1 MELQFAYTIR
11 TPRGSLRARFPY
23 QIRRSVPSSRPSA
36 IIRPKPKKK
45 EWRMDFSLSSEHEI
59 LRESVRSF
67 AENEIQ
73 PVARELDEKEEFSYD
88 TLRKMAELGLFGVFV
103 SEAYGGQAMDYLSY
117 IIAVE
122 EIARVDGS
130 HAATVAAENSL
141 GIGQLYY
148 FGSEEQKRRYLPK
161 LCKGE
166 TLWGFGLTEPNAGSD
181 ASNSKT
187 NAVLDGNEWVINGS
201 KIFITNAATSI
212 TSGVTVLA
220 RTGMRDNGKPELSC
234 IIVENGTRGL
244 TAKPMHG
251 KMMWR
256 ASNTAELYFEDC
268 RVPKD
273 NLLGPRGN
281 GFHQMM
287 QTLDGGRLSIAA
299 MGLGGAQG
307 SFEKALRY
315 SNEREQ
321 FGRPIATFQV
331 NAFKLA
337 DMATEIECARLL
349 LYKACW
355 LRDNELAFSKE
366 AAMAKLYCSE
376 VMYRC
381 ANHAVQLHGG
391 YGLMKEYDVER
402 FYRDQKLLEIG
413 EGTSEVQ
420 RIVISRYI
428 GAKCL

>member
-1 MELQFAYTIR
+1 ME
-11 TPRGSLRARFPY
+11 
-23 QIRRSVPSSRPSA
+23 
-36 IIRPKPKKK
+36 
-45 EWRMDFSLSSEHEI
+45 FSLSTEQEI

-67 AENEIQ
+67 AEQEIK
-73 PVARELDEKEEFSYD
+73 PVARELDKKEEFSYD
-88 TLRKMAELGLFGVFV
+88 TMSKMAELGLFGVFV
-103 SEAYGGQAMDYLSY
+103 SEQYGGQGMDYVSY
-117 IIAVE
+117 IIATE

-130 HAATVAAENSL
+130 HAATVAAGNSL
-141 GIGQLYY
+141 GIGPIYY
-148 FGSEEQKRRYLPK
+148 FGNEEQKRKYLPK
-161 LCKGE
+161 LCSGQA
-166 TLWGFGLTEPNAGSD
+166 LWGFGLTEPNAGSD

-187 NAVLDGNEWVINGS
+187 HAVLDGDEWVINGS
-201 KIFITNAATSI
+201 KIFITNASTDI
-212 TSGVTVLA
+212 TTGVTVLCK
-220 RTGMRDNGKPELSC
+220 TGTREDGKPELSC
-234 IIVENGTRGL
+234 ILVDTGTPGFSTRE
-244 TAKPMHG
+244 MHD

-256 ASNTAELYFEDC
+256 ASNTSELYFQDC
-268 RVPKD
+268 RVPKQ
-273 NLLGPRGN
+273 NLLGTRGH

-287 QTLDGGRLSIAA
+287 QTLDGGRLSIGA

-307 SFEKALRY
+307 CLDMSLKY

-321 FGRPIATFQV
+321 FGRPIATFQA

-337 DMATEIECARLL
+337 DMAVEIECARLL

-355 LRDNELAFSKE
+355 LRDNDMPFSKE

-391 YGLMKEYDVER
+391 YGLMREYDVER
-402 FYRDQKLLEIG
+402 FYRDQKLLDIG

-420 RIVISRYI
+420 RIVISRHI

>member
-1 MELQFAYTIR
+1 M
-11 TPRGSLRARFPY
+11 
-23 QIRRSVPSSRPSA
+23 
-36 IIRPKPKKK
+36 
-45 EWRMDFSLSSEHEI
+45 MDFGLSMEQEI
-59 LRESVRSF
+59 LRNSVRDF
-67 AENEIQ
+67 AEKEIR

-88 TLRKMAELGLFGVFV
+88 TMRKMADLGLFGMFV
-103 SEAYGGQAMDYLSY
+103 SEKYGGQAMDYLSY
-117 IIAVE
+117 IIATE

-130 HAATVAAENSL
+130 HAATVAAANSL
-141 GIGQLYY
+141 GIGPIYY
-148 FGSEEQKRRYLPK
+148 FGNEEQKQRYLPR
-161 LCKGE
+161 LCRGE
-166 TLWGFGLTEPNAGSD
+166 ALWAFGLTEPNAGSD

-187 NAVLDGNEWVINGS
+187 TAVPEGDEWIINGS
-201 KIFITNAATSI
+201 KIFITNASTEIS
-212 TSGVTVLA
+212 TGVTSLC
-220 RTGMRDNGKPELSC
+220 RTGTREDGRPELSC
-234 IIVENGTRGL
+234 LLVESGTPGYE
-244 TAKPMHG
+244 AKVMHG

-256 ASNTAELYFEDC
+256 ASNTSELYFDDC
-268 RVPKD
+268 RVSKE
-273 NLLGPRGN
+273 NFLGPRGH

-287 QTLDGGRLSIAA
+287 KTLDGGRLSIGS

-307 SFEKALRY
+307 CLELAIKYGR
-315 SNEREQ
+315 ERVQ
-321 FGRPIATFQV
+321 FGKPISNFQV

-337 DMATEIECARLL
+337 DMALEIECARLL

-355 LRDNELAFSKE
+355 LRDNEKPFSKE

-420 RIVISRYI
+420 RIVISRLI
-428 GAKCL
+428 GAL